1 MHLTVI
7 SNRYSAEQEVFD
19 NPGDLMKQI
28 ADLDYA
34 PLERAEALCDC
45 GEYVTIYKATDT
57 VEMVAVQN
65 PHQNH
70 RAW

>member
-1 MHLTVI
+1 MLVVI
-7 SNRYSAEQEVFD
+7 SDRYAAEQEVFD

-28 ADLDYA
+28 ADLNYA
-34 PLERAEALCDC
+34 PLERAEALCAC

-57 VEMVAVQN
+57 GEVVVVQH
-65 PHQNH
+65 PHQHH

>member
-1 MHLTVI
+1 MYLAVI
-7 SNRYSAEQEVFD
+7 SNRYAAEQEVFD
-19 NPGDLMKQI
+19 DPGDLLRQV
-28 ADLDYA
+28 ADLDYT

-57 VEMVAVQN
+57 GEVVAVQN
-65 PHQNH
+65 PHQHH

>member
-1 MHLTVI
+1 MFVVI
-7 SNRYSAEQEVFD
+7 SDRYAAEQEVFD
-19 NPGDLMKQI
+19 DPANLMKQV

-34 PLERAEALCDC
+34 PLEQAEALCDC

-57 VEMVAVQN
+57 GEVVVVQH
-65 PHQNH
+65 PHQHH

>member
-19 NPGDLMKQI
+19 DPGDLLRQV

-34 PLERAEALCDC
+34 PLEQAEALCDC
-45 GEYVTIYKATDT
+45 GAWVTVYKAADT
-57 VEMVAVQN
+57 GEVVVVQH
-65 PHQNH
+65 PHQHH

>member
-1 MHLTVI
+1 MFVVI
-7 SNRYSAEQEVFD
+7 SDRYAREAETFD
-19 NPGDLMKQI
+19 NLADLMAQV

-34 PLERAEALCDC
+34 PLERTEALCDC

-57 VEMVAVQN
+57 GEVVAVQN
-65 PHQNH
+65 PHQHH

>member
-1 MHLTVI
+1 MYLAVI

-19 NPGDLMKQI
+19 DPANLMKQVT
-28 ADLDYA
+28 DLDYA
-34 PLERAEALCDC
+34 PLERAEALCAC

-57 VEMVAVQN
+57 DEIVAVQN

-70 RAW
+70 RVW